1 MIFLLS
7 ILGWALAGA
16 IVGFAASRMV
26 NLHGDDPIL
35 GIGLAAVA
43 AVVGGWLYNWISGSP
58 VVIFN
63 PWTLLSGAA
72 AAVVAV
78 AILHTIRGRMPHER
92 PTIRRTY

>member
-7 ILGWALAGA
+7 ILGWALVGA
-16 IVGFAASRMV
+16 IVGYVASRMV

-35 GIGLAAVA
+35 GIGLAALA

-63 PWTLLSGAA
+63 AWTLLSGAV

-78 AILHTIRGRMPHER
+78 VILHAIRSRMPHER
-92 PTIRRTY
+92 PSIRRSY